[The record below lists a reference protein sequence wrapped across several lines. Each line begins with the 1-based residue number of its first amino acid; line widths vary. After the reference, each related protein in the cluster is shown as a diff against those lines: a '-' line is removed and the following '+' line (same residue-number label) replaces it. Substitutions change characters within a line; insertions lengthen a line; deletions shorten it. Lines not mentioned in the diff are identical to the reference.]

1 MFPCFN
7 LKAETILPDQGI
19 LPCLERN
26 AGGRVSHD
34 GTTTKRMANVGQ
46 GENRSMFAL
55 VLSLL

>member
-26 AGGRVSHD
+26 AGGRVSHG

-46 GENRSMFAL
+46 DENRSMFG
-55 VLSLL
+55 S